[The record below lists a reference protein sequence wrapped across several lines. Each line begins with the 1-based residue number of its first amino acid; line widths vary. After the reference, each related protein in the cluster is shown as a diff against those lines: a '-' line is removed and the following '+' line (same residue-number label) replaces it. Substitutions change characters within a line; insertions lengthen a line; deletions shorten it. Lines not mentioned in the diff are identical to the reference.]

1 MECHFTNLD
10 DVGWN
15 PNVTTEVLRAVSSLK
30 ALPCLD
36 LLGCHDVT
44 DEGLRTCILNPELAT
59 QAPLS
64 ESDGSPTSHS
74 QQTHREVVAVVPPT
88 HTRRT

>member
-15 PNVTTEVLRAVSSLK
+15 PNVRIEVLRAVSSLK

-59 QAPLS
+59 PA
-64 ESDGSPTSHS
+64 SPTLRERRQPHVHS
-74 QQTHREVVAVVPPT
+74 Q
-88 HTRRT
+88 

>member
-1 MECHFTNLD
+1 VECHFTNLD

-15 PNVTTEVLRAVSSLK
+15 PNVRIEVLRAVSSLK

-44 DEGLRTCILNPELAT
+44 DEGLRTCILNPEL
-59 QAPLS
+59 
-64 ESDGSPTSHS
+64 
-74 QQTHREVVAVVPPT
+74 
-88 HTRRT
+88 